1 MHLFNGPC
9 LGSLTAREFATCAS
23 RTLRLMAMA
32 SLTTVTLAFA
42 LPRSPVTPID
52 LHDIQLNREI
62 MAGSDALLERMVI
75 PPNRP
80 DWVLLSCSE
89 HDEKAASAKA
99 ASMYDDVRHAL
110 CEAARKA
117 SSSHVSS
124 L

>member
-1 MHLFNGPC
+1 MHLFNSPC
-9 LGSLTAREFATCAS
+9 PLCSLTAREFGTCAS
-23 RTLRLMAMA
+23 RTLRLMALA
-32 SLTTVTLAFA
+32 SVTTVTMAVA

-52 LHDIQLNREI
+52 LHDIQLNRELL
-62 MAGSDALLERMVI
+62 AGSDALLERMVI

-89 HDEKAASAKA
+89 HEGKASENM
-99 ASMYDDVRHAL
+99 SMYDDVRHAL

-117 SSSHVSS
+117 SASHISS